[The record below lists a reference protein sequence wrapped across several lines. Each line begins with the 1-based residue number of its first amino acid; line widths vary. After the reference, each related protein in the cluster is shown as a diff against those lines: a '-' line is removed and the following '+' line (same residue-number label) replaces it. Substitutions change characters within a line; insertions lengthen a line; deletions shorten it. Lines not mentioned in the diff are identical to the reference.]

1 MLIGVIIT
9 IVMLSVLVKVQ
20 IGASGTTDLSALIQ
34 KSIINYFQ
42 VVSIKAMQEQCSCN
56 YH

>member
-42 VVSIKAMQEQCSCN
+42 VVSIKATQEQCSCN